1 MPEWNV
7 HLTDF
12 QTEFY
17 ESTARYPCMAAAW
30 GTGKTYTAILK
41 ALRLS
46 QIYPDNQ
53 GIIVRK
59 NSTDLQKSTMAD
71 FKKYTRNRFRIN
83 AQTKICNIPIP
94 GYPSS
99 TIIFSHIDEL
109 SGITQNINL
118 GWFFIEQGEELDN
131 DEAFELVQSRLRRVC
146 TPIKEIQEQ
155 LVQIGALEKTV
166 DNFEDLS
173 AHELIV
179 AESAIVSKLNLPLRQ
194 GFVIANTKGHNW
206 IWRKWKNKG
215 GMGCIIDMPFNVE
228 EENTNILYDYGKY
241 ASLTEAKTE
250 DNRKNIVSDFYASM
264 MAKQETAPSQYRRC
278 VMNSWEE
285 ADTDDACIPYTSILE
300 AVDRDV
306 REYGD
311 DRVVLSAD
319 PAEHGNDKF
328 MIYILKG
335 YKVIDELERTK
346 KELMESVGHIVLKYG
361 EHHPDVIV
369 IDDVGVGAG
378 PRSRLRELVTEGV
391 INSQIMPINYGRA
404 PMDKEHFAKL
414 RDEIIMF
421 SAQLFRE
428 GRVSIPDDQ
437 ELIEELAAFSYEPNS
452 KGQIT
457 VHRKKEV
464 KEKIGRSPDKAD
476 TLFMG
481 LWAAKRGRK
490 LELVPAGVSEE
501 EPEWDVL
508 RLGLD

>member
-1 MPEWNV
+1 MQEWNV
-7 HLTDF
+7 QLTDF
-12 QTEFY
+12 QEEFNF
-17 ESTARYPCMAAAW
+17 STARYPNMTASWA
-30 GTGKTYTAILK
+30 TGKTMVAILK
-41 ALRLS
+41 GMTLS
-46 QIYPDNQ
+46 GMYPGNK
-53 GIIVRK
+53 GLVLRK
-59 NSTDLQKSTMAD
+59 NYTDLADSTMSD
-71 FKKYTRNRFRIN
+71 FEEYTKG
-83 AQTKICNIPIP
+83 QCKIRKQSKTATIRIP

-99 TIIFSHIDEL
+99 EILFHHADEL
-109 SGITQNINL
+109 AGVIQNINL
-118 GWFFIEQGEELDN
+118 GWFFIEQGEEFDT
-131 DEAFELVQSRLRRVC
+131 DEVFEKLGGRLRRVL
-146 TPIKEIQEQ
+146 TPLKI
-155 LVQIGALEKTV
+155 VQQALIEVGALDRIV
-166 DNFEDLS
+166 DDFRELSYEDRLR
-173 AHELIV
+173 
-179 AESAIVSKLNLPLRQ
+179 AESGIISILHQPLRQ

-215 GMGCIIDMPFNVE
+215 GKEYMIDTSFEVKSHE
-228 EENTNILYDYGKY
+228 TGRVYDYGKY

-250 DNRKNIVSDFYASM
+250 DNKKNIAADFYAAL
-264 MAKQETAPSQYRRC
+264 MAKEETSPGIFRRF
-278 VMNSWEE
+278 VKNSWEE
-285 ADTDDACIPYTSILE
+285 ADTDDMCIPYTSILE

-311 DRVVLSAD
+311 DLVVLSAD

-328 MIYILKG
+328 MIYVLKG

-378 PRSRLRELVTEGV
+378 PRSRLRELAVEGV
-391 INSQIMPINYGRA
+391 INSQIMPINYGRS

-421 SAQLFRE
+421 AAQLFRE

-437 ELIEELAAFSYEPNS
+437 ELIEELAAYSYEPNS
-452 KGQIT
+452 RGQIT

-481 LWAAKRGRK
+481 LWASKRGRK
-490 LELVPAGVSEE
+490 FELVPAGAPDEDESEY
-501 EPEWDVL
+501 DVL
-508 RLGLD
+508 GFGL